1 MGSLQVLFLIAIQ
14 AAMDFWYIC
23 QAEEIDN
30 ECCNRIQAT
39 LNEFYAHKF
48 TITDADACVGKGN
61 KPISNWY
68 ILKLEM
74 MQSVVPNI
82 WANGAVIQYS

>member
-1 MGSLQVLFLIAIQ
+1 MP
-14 AAMDFWYIC
+14 
-23 QAEEIDN
+23 EEIDN
-30 ECCNRIQAT
+30 ECCDRIQAA
-39 LNEFYAHKF
+39 LDELHAHKF
-48 TITDADACVGKGN
+48 AITDVDACVGKGN

-82 WANGAVIQYS
+82 